1 MGYNDL
7 NHTTKS
13 PRPYQGNSVPVERAA
28 RLKFMSESTSLKR
41 MTDIGGRRFV
51 WGERTYVMGVINV
64 TPDSFS
70 NDGVSGDVEAAVRLA
85 VRFQEDGADIID
97 VGGESTRPPGI
108 YADSEPVSVEEELG
122 RVLPMI
128 ESIRRETDLPVS
140 IDTYKGEVAQA
151 AVAAG
156 ASVINDVWAL
166 QRDPEMLGVAA
177 NADVPVV
184 LMHNQNGTK
193 YDDLVPDVIEGLK
206 QRVKAAAEGG
216 VKRENIVVD
225 PGMGFGKTAEQN
237 LEILRRLDEF
247 GELELP
253 LLVGMSRKSTIGY
266 VLDLP
271 VEDRV
276 EGTAATVALSI
287 AGGADIVR
295 VHDVKEM
302 ARVARMSDA
311 VARGW
316 SHDDAD

>member
-1 MGYNDL
+1 MELLTPAKGITN
-7 NHTTKS
+7 
-13 PRPYQGNSVPVERAA
+13 
-28 RLKFMSESTSLKR
+28 
-41 MTDIGGRRFV
+41 IGGRRFV

-70 NDGVSGDVEAAVRLA
+70 NDGVGNDVDGAVRMA

-108 YADSEPVSVEEELG
+108 YGDSKPISADEELS

-128 ESIRRETDLPVS
+128 EAIKRETDLPVS
-140 IDTYKGEVAQA
+140 IDTYKASVAQA
-151 AVAAG
+151 AIEAG
-156 ASVINDVWAL
+156 ASMINDVWAL
-166 QRDPEMLGVAA
+166 QRDPTMLKVAVDS
-177 NADVPVV
+177 DVSVV
-184 LMHNQNGTK
+184 LMHNQVGTE
-193 YDDLVPDVIEGLK
+193 YDDVVPDVIEGMRG
-206 QRVKAAAEGG
+206 RVDAAVKGG
-216 VKRENIVVD
+216 VRPENIIVD

-237 LEILRRLDEF
+237 LEILRRLGEF
-247 GELELP
+247 DTLGLP

-266 VLDLP
+266 VLGLS

-287 AGGADIVR
+287 AGGTDIVR

-311 VARGW
+311 VVRGW
-316 SHDDAD
+316 SQDDAG

>member
-1 MGYNDL
+1 MDVSAPL
-7 NHTTKS
+7 K
-13 PRPYQGNSVPVERAA
+13 GN
-28 RLKFMSESTSLKR
+28 K
-41 MTDIGGRRFV
+41 DIGGRRFV

-70 NDGVSGDVEAAVRLA
+70 NDGVGKDVDEALRLA
-85 VRFQEDGADIID
+85 EQFQEDGADIID

-108 YADSEPVSVEEELG
+108 YAQSEPVSTEEELD

-128 ESIRRETDLPVS
+128 ESIRRETNLPVS
-140 IDTYKGEVAQA
+140 IDTYKAEVAQA
-151 AVAAG
+151 AIEAG
-156 ASVINDVWAL
+156 ALMINDVWAL
-166 QRDPEMLGVAA
+166 QRDPDMLRVAA
-177 NADVPVV
+177 SAGVPVV
-184 LMHNQNGTK
+184 LMHNQVGTD
-193 YDDLVPDVIEGLK
+193 YDDLVPDVIEGLRR
-206 QRVKAAAEGG
+206 RVDKALLGG
-216 VKRENIVVD
+216 VKRENIIVD
-225 PGMGFGKTAEQN
+225 PGMGFGKSAEQN

-247 GELELP
+247 RELELP

-266 VLDLP
+266 VLGLP

-302 ARVARMSDA
+302 ARVARMTDA

-316 SHDDAD
+316 SQDDAD

>member
-1 MGYNDL
+1 MDL
-7 NHTTKS
+7 LTPAKGITN
-13 PRPYQGNSVPVERAA
+13 
-28 RLKFMSESTSLKR
+28 
-41 MTDIGGRRFV
+41 IGGRRFV

-70 NDGVSGDVEAAVRLA
+70 NDGVGDDVDGAVRMA

-108 YADSEPVSVEEELG
+108 YGDTKPISADEELS

-128 ESIRRETDLPVS
+128 EAIKRETDLPVS
-140 IDTYKGEVAQA
+140 IDTYKASVAQA
-151 AVAAG
+151 AIEAG
-156 ASVINDVWAL
+156 ASMINDVWAL
-166 QRDPEMLGVAA
+166 QRDPDMLRVAA
-177 NADVPVV
+177 EADVPVV
-184 LMHNQNGTK
+184 LMHNQVGTE
-193 YDDLVPDVIEGLK
+193 YDDVVPDVIEGLQ
-206 QRVKAAAEGG
+206 QRVDAAVKGG
-216 VKRENIVVD
+216 VRPENIIVD

-237 LEILRRLDEF
+237 LEILRRLGEF
-247 GELELP
+247 DTLGLP

-266 VLDLP
+266 VLGLS

-287 AGGADIVR
+287 AGGTDIVR

-311 VARGW
+311 VVRGW
-316 SHDDAD
+316 SQDDAG

>member
-1 MGYNDL
+1 MDI
-7 NHTTKS
+7 S
-13 PRPYQGNSVPVERAA
+13 AP
-28 RLKFMSESTSLKR
+28 LKGI
-41 MTDIGGRRFV
+41 TDIGGRRFA

-70 NDGVSGDVEAAVRLA
+70 NDGLGSDTDAAVRLA
-85 VRFQEDGADIID
+85 TRFQEDGADIID

-108 YADSEPVSVEEELG
+108 YRDSKPVSAGEEMD
-122 RVLPMI
+122 RVLPMV
-128 ESIRRETDLPVS
+128 EAVTRETDLPVS
-140 IDTYKGEVAQA
+140 IDTYKAEVALA
-151 AVAAG
+151 AVEAG
-156 ASVINDVWAL
+156 ASMINDVWAL
-166 QRDPEMLGVAA
+166 QRDPDMLGVAA
-177 NADVPVV
+177 NANVPVV
-184 LMHNQNGTK
+184 LMHNQVGTE
-193 YDDLVPDVIEGLK
+193 YDDLVPDVIGGLR
-206 QRVKAAAEGG
+206 QRVEAALLGG

-237 LEILRRLDEF
+237 LEILRRLGEF
-247 GELELP
+247 EALGLP

-302 ARVARMSDA
+302 ARVARMTDA
-311 VARGW
+311 VVRGW
-316 SHDDAD
+316 SQDDAV

>member
-1 MGYNDL
+1 MEL
-7 NHTTKS
+7 IS
-13 PRPYQGNSVPVERAA
+13 PVRGV
-28 RLKFMSESTSLKR
+28 
-41 MTDIGGRRFV
+41 TDIGGRRFV

-70 NDGVSGDVEAAVRLA
+70 NDGVGNDVDRAVRMA

-108 YADSEPVSVEEELG
+108 YGDSKPVMADEELS

-128 ESIRRETDLPVS
+128 EAIKRETDLPVS
-140 IDTYKGEVAQA
+140 IDTYKASVAQA
-151 AVAAG
+151 ALEAG
-156 ASVINDVWAL
+156 ASMINDVWAL
-166 QRDPEMLGVAA
+166 QRDPDMLRVAA
-177 NADVPVV
+177 EADMPVV
-184 LMHNQNGTK
+184 LMHNQVGTE
-193 YDDLVPDVIEGLK
+193 YDDVVPDVIEGMRG
-206 QRVKAAAEGG
+206 RVDAAVKGG
-216 VKRENIVVD
+216 VRPENIIVD

-237 LEILRRLDEF
+237 LEILRRLGEF
-247 GELELP
+247 DTLGLP

-266 VLDLP
+266 VLGLS

-287 AGGADIVR
+287 AGGTDIVR

-311 VARGW
+311 VVRGW
-316 SHDDAD
+316 SQDDAG

>member
-1 MGYNDL
+1 MDL
-7 NHTTKS
+7 LTPAKGITN
-13 PRPYQGNSVPVERAA
+13 
-28 RLKFMSESTSLKR
+28 
-41 MTDIGGRRFV
+41 IGGRRFV
-51 WGERTYVMGVINV
+51 WDERTYVMGVINV

-70 NDGVSGDVEAAVRLA
+70 NDGVGNDVDGAVRMA

-108 YADSEPVSVEEELG
+108 YGDSKPVMADEELS

-128 ESIRRETDLPVS
+128 EAITKESDLPVS
-140 IDTYKGEVAQA
+140 IDTYKASVAQA
-151 AVAAG
+151 AIEAG
-156 ASVINDVWAL
+156 TSMINDVWAL
-166 QRDPEMLGVAA
+166 QRDPDMLRVAA
-177 NADVPVV
+177 DADVSVV
-184 LMHNQNGTK
+184 LMHNQVGTE
-193 YDDLVPDVIEGLK
+193 YDDVVPDVIAGLQ
-206 QRVKAAAEGG
+206 QRVDAAVKGG
-216 VKRENIVVD
+216 VRPENIIVD

-247 GELELP
+247 DTLGLP

-266 VLDLP
+266 VLGLS

-311 VARGW
+311 VVRGW
-316 SHDDAD
+316 SQDDAG